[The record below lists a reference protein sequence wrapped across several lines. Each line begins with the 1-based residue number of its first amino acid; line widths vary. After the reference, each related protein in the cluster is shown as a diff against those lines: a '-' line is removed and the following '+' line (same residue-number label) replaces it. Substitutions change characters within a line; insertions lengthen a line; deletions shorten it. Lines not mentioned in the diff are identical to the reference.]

1 MANTGTSLWPLLN
14 QAENLIQQGDQ
25 RGARAL
31 FEQAMNIASAADDPW
46 MTWLTYIRSGT
57 TEVRL
62 GEIERALLYF
72 GRGTDA
78 LRREENLA
86 SPPAEAAPLLQSLQ
100 QELASP
106 EMAAPTHVR
115 GLSRLAGGMAARRTG
130 KLALAEAELREALPL
145 LAQDGDSVNMAAA
158 TLELAGCLS
167 DRGDVAFDSGRLAEA
182 KDFYNRSFELYSQS
196 GHMAGEAKILL
207 GLGNV
212 LREEGDPSSAYS
224 YYTKAARRARGQG
237 NSGLMGRCHVET
249 AQLCAMNGR
258 VPEAQWNLTCAR
270 ALFAQSDT
278 HLVSDVD
285 TTLANIRSYNP
296 AAYDQLARAFK
307 VQGLGDIWSL
317 TPP

>member
-1 MANTGTSLWPLLN
+1 MANTGTSLWLLLN

-31 FEQAMNIASAADDPW
+31 FDQAMNIASAADDPW

-78 LRREENLA
+78 LRHEGNLT

-106 EMAAPTHVR
+106 EMVVPARVR

-145 LAQDGDSVNMAAA
+145 LAQDGDSANLVAA

-167 DRGDVAFDSGRLAEA
+167 DRGDVVFDSGRLAEA
-182 KDFYNRSFELYSQS
+182 KDFYNQSLDLYSQS
-196 GHMAGEAKILL
+196 GHMAGEAKALL

-212 LREEGDPSSAYS
+212 SREEGDPSSAYS
-224 YYTKAARRARGQG
+224 YYTKAARRARGEG

-249 AQLCAMNGR
+249 AQICVMNGR
-258 VPEAQWNLTCAR
+258 VPEAQWNLACAR

-278 HLVSDVD
+278 HLVGDVD

-296 AAYDQLARAFK
+296 SAYDQLASAFK